1 MIQEK
6 IEVLGEAG
14 LSETNFSKTAESTNY
29 CPKVIDLKEYWW
41 SLGEVEWALACVH
54 LDWLV
59 IGRLT
64 LHLFCL

>member
-1 MIQEK
+1 MIEEK

-29 CPKVIDLKEYWW
+29 RPKVIDLKEYWW

-54 LDWLV
+54 LDWQV